1 MQKFTKALSIVAAM
15 AMLGSAGTAN
25 ADLLARGA
33 VSPLNGYPTWYQDFN
48 GLALSLC
55 LDQNPVTPGVLGPTA
70 CVLTP
75 DFDPD
80 PGAAALRTIPGGPF
94 LPITTVPAQ
103 IADNTFP
110 DEAFYFMASTSGVS
124 LGGGIDVILYEAA
137 IESGFAAAVVN
148 GGQAVFSRIRV
159 RANVTVTGTYTM
171 THPYGV
177 ETFVINAIDP
187 GAPEINFTN
196 DVPGLVPGAFDTAV
210 TPTIGFGPPFV
221 GPIFLTRADGTLF
234 IHPVTGDRYIGD
246 NATPVAVTGGLNGVN
261 SVTITGPAGTF
272 TSNTFVLMGKV
283 IGIEVTPTGAQDF
296 GVVKAG
302 ATSAAKTFT
311 VTNFTG
317 LSATIAPL
325 TSSNPD
331 YTFPVAADTCSNAVL
346 TSVAPGNT
354 CTFDVVLTPLV
365 DGATTGTITISTAN
379 APNATINV
387 TGIGDAIAPTLT
399 VGPNFFTNALSA
411 TISGTATD
419 NILVHDILVSLGGVS
434 QGGSTVTNGNWS
446 FVVSGLALNAPN
458 VFTVAAVDAALPA
471 PGNTTTSTIT
481 VTHDNILPAVSVTT
495 PVATS
500 LINTRTPTINYTVS
514 DTNLDLEAL
523 VVKVDGTTVPV
534 LTGQP
539 LPSLLD
545 GPHTVTVDGSD
556 LAGNHTII
564 NNIFTVDAT
573 PPVITVA
580 SPKVFNG
587 RVGNTS
593 PALTFTVA
601 DANLLPLNTVVRLDG
616 VVVPT
621 GTATLGPFLV
631 ASSHTLTIDALDGAG
646 NPSSFTTLPFT
657 IVLSDGRIVAV
668 SPADPGVADALLA
681 LKHAVGILPL
691 LVGDQFAHG
700 DVAPLDANGV
710 PQPNGVIDI
719 ADALTILKRAVGLPP
734 IF

>member
-1 MQKFTKALSIVAAM
+1 LAIEGTYADSLTGALVLPADPRATPIVFNRMRVRISPIPGTVLPSGTYTVDHPFGSETFPCATNGNNQSCSFTIDLPGANIFDFDGALGIGVPNTMISFLRQTGVLPLPGFIGDSASIVPITGGPVRNNFAVSGPA
-15 AMLGSAGTAN
+15 GAGT
-25 ADLLARGA
+25 
-33 VSPLNGYPTWYQDFN
+33 
-48 GLALSLC
+48 
-55 LDQNPVTPGVLGPTA
+55 
-70 CVLTP
+70 
-75 DFDPD
+75 
-80 PGAAALRTIPGGPF
+80 
-94 LPITTVPAQ
+94 TTS
-103 IADNTFP
+103 F
-110 DEAFYFMASTSGVS
+110 
-124 LGGGIDVILYEAA
+124 
-137 IESGFAAAVVN
+137 
-148 GGQAVFSRIRV
+148 
-159 RANVTVTGTYTM
+159 TVTGQM
-171 THPYGV
+171 TGL
-177 ETFVINAIDP
+177 
-187 GAPEINFTN
+187 EI
-196 DVPGLVPGAFDTAV
+196 A
-210 TPTIGFGPPFV
+210 
-221 GPIFLTRADGTLF
+221 
-234 IHPVTGDRYIGD
+234 
-246 NATPVAVTGGLNGVN
+246 
-261 SVTITGPAGTF
+261 
-272 TSNTFVLMGKV
+272 
-283 IGIEVTPTGAQDF
+283 PTGAQDF
-296 GVVKAG
+296 LVVRVG
-302 ATSAAKTFT
+302 AAPAPTTTKTFT
-311 VTNFTG
+311 VTNLTG
-317 LSATIAPL
+317 AVTGIPVITPPAG
-325 TSSNPD
+325 
-331 YTFPVAADTCSNAVL
+331 YTVTPGTCNVAIT
-346 TSVAPGNT
+346 APGT
-354 CTFDVVLTPLV
+354 CTFDISFTPIA
-365 DGATTGTITISTAN
+365 DGAVSG
-379 APNATINV
+379 NV
-387 TGIGDAIAPTLT
+387 TFAADGAPPVIIPVAGIGDGIAPTLT
-399 VGPNFFTNALSA
+399 VAPNFFTNALQA

-419 NILVHDILVSLGGVS
+419 NILVHDIVVSLGGVIE
-434 QGGSTVTNGNWS
+434 GTSTVTNGNWS
-446 FVVSGLALNAPN
+446 FVVAGLALNQPN
-458 VFTVAAVDAALPA
+458 VFSVAAVDAALPA
-471 PGNTTTSTIT
+471 PGNTTTLPIT

-657 IVLSDGRIVAV
+657 IILSDGRIVAV
-668 SPADPGVADALLA
+668 APADPGVADALLA
-681 LKHAVGILPL
+681 LKHAVGLLPL